1 MQPDIQSWFGSNYE
15 AAMKRVNNEVWEQV
29 EGRDNLVVN
38 QVPWEAQYQ
47 IWDQVY
53 DPVYNQ
59 VSVQVNGQVWIQVW
73 DQVWIQVRQDANNP
87 G

>member
-1 MQPDIQSWFGSNYE
+1 
-15 AAMKRVNNEVWEQV
+15 MKRVNNEVWDQV

-47 IWDQVY
+47 FWDQVY
-53 DPVYNQ
+53 DQVYKQ
-59 VSVQVNGQVWIQVW
+59 VADQVI
-73 DQVWIQVRQDANNP
+73 DQVWIQVLQDANNP